1 LCVTFLF
8 YFFSTQRRDST
19 PGGILMRNGSEDA
32 ESRKDVPFGVIKWKI
47 EIWPL
52 FTPKP

>member
-1 LCVTFLF
+1 MA
-8 YFFSTQRRDST
+8 FF
-19 PGGILMRNGSEDA
+19 E
-32 ESRKDVPFGVIKWKI
+32 VIKWKI